1 MVSASFFL
9 CFFFLF
15 SFDSS
20 RNFRKKQ
27 DGLPLISQMAR
38 QHRLT
43 KAQFLDF
50 IDCTVSEEDYRAIL
64 REQDM
69 MV

>member
-1 MVSASFFL
+1 
-9 CFFFLF
+9 
-15 SFDSS
+15 
-20 RNFRKKQ
+20 
-27 DGLPLISQMAR
+27 MAR